1 MKKLTAILAVAAL
14 LGTTG
19 CSSMRNTTDG
29 ALLGGAVG
37 AAAGVGIAA
46 VTAPSL
52 ATGALVGGAIGVAA
66 GAYTGC
72 KNEGK
77 CN

>member
-1 MKKLTAILAVAAL
+1 MKKIASILAVVAL

-19 CSSMRNTTDG
+19 CSSMRNTGEG
-29 ALLGGAVG
+29 ALIGGALG
-37 AAAGVGIAA
+37 AAAGVGVAA
-46 VTAPSL
+46 VTGPSL
-52 ATGALVGGAIGVAA
+52 ATGALVGGAIGIAA

-77 CN
+77 C

>member
-1 MKKLTAILAVAAL
+1 MKRLAIIFTLAAA

-19 CSSMRNTTDG
+19 CSSMKNTTDG
-29 ALLGGAVG
+29 VLIGGAVG

-46 VTAPSL
+46 VTAPSI
-52 ATGALVGGAIGVAA
+52 ATGALIGAAVGVAA

-77 CN
+77 CD